1 MTNLYLHNLY
11 ATQTDHG
18 YLLHKF
24 PSTLISKL
32 SIKGQ
37 PNAYS
42 LHGSEI
48 RLILLGSVEIEF
60 YAMNT
65 AQILVYYGDYQGE
78 YYQFTG
84 DFTLKLTPKFDNDGI
99 HRLNHKHRYAPDL
112 VRIILKE
119 TMTLKSIQGNYQ
131 YPDVS
136 AFPKQRYLAY
146 GTSISQGR
154 NGLTPDLNYPSIVAE
169 TLGYEL
175 FNYSM
180 SGSAYIEA
188 ELVDYMCE
196 TLFDLITLELSV
208 NLLGDGYSVD
218 VFKSRLSY
226 LLEQISIKQP
236 QAKVIGITI
245 LDNWRKLGFDQKRGT
260 QQDVIMFREAFKSLM
275 GLYPQF
281 SLLNGEDILKFHH
294 LSADLIHPS
303 QYGMIEIAQH
313 ILEKTNVIR

>member
-1 MTNLYLHNLY
+1 MNNLYLHNLY
-11 ATQTDHG
+11 ATPTDQE

-32 SIKGQ
+32 STKGQ

-48 RLILLGSVEIEF
+48 RFTILGLVEIEF
-60 YAMNT
+60 HALNT

-84 DFTLKLTPKFDNDGI
+84 DFTLKLEPKFDEDGI
-99 HRLNHKHRYAPDL
+99 RRLSDKHRYTPDL

-119 TMTLKSIQGNYQ
+119 TMTLKRIHGKYQ
-131 YPDVS
+131 SPDVS
-136 AFPKQRYLAY
+136 TFPKQRYLAY

-154 NGLTPDLNYPSIVAE
+154 NGLTPDMNYPSIVAE

-180 SGSAYIEA
+180 SGSAYIEP
-188 ELVDYMCE
+188 ELVDFMCS
-196 TLFDLITLELSV
+196 TPFDLITLELSV

-236 QAKVIGITI
+236 QAQVIGITI
-245 LDNWRKLGFDQKRGT
+245 LDNWRKVGFDQNRGT
-260 QQDVIMFREAFKSLM
+260 QQDVIKYREAFKALM
-275 GLYPQF
+275 ASYPQF
-281 SLLNGEDILKFHH
+281 SLLNGEDTLKFHH

-303 QYGMIEIAQH
+303 QYGMIEIAQN
-313 ILEKTNVIR
+313 ILKKTNVIR